1 MQHIKNQDLT
11 HLNTFHIRAFARDF
25 FIIENDQELPILFN
39 KLSHYHT
46 SPLILGGGSNI
57 LFVKNPSMPVV
68 HLANNRLHLAGRHT
82 DYDIIEVEAG
92 MKWDDLVRWT
102 VENNYY
108 GLVNLSYIPGTVGA
122 APVQNIGAYGEEVGN
137 FITHVHIY
145 NTARQRFETLSYD
158 ECSFGYRTSI
168 FKTALRGKAII
179 TRVGLR
185 LPKRPRFNL
194 SYRDL
199 HFLKDNPN
207 LNLWLLRL
215 TIGKIRMTK
224 LPDPSI
230 IGNAGS
236 FFKNPIIPQEKFSTL
251 QSLYPDI
258 PRYPMPGGKIK
269 IPAGWLIDKLGLKGY
284 RHGNAGVYENN
295 ALVLVNHGNATGE
308 EILELS
314 RIIQSKV
321 KEAFDIDLVPEVN
334 IIQ

>member
-1 MQHIKNQDLT
+1 MQHIKNQDLI
-11 HLNTFHIRAFARDF
+11 HLNTFHIKAIARDF
-25 FIIENDQELPILFN
+25 FIIENEQEIPLLLN
-39 KLSHYHT
+39 SKDLVQT
-46 SPLILGGGSNI
+46 TPLILGSGSNI
-57 LFVKNPSMPVV
+57 LFVNNPHRPIIQ
-68 HLANNRLHLAGRHT
+68 LAFKRLQILERQS
-82 DYDIIEVEAG
+82 DYHIIEVEAG
-92 MKWDDLVRWT
+92 MKWDDLVRWS
-102 VENNYY
+102 VMNNYY
-108 GLVNLSYIPGTVGA
+108 GLVNLSYIPSTVGA

-145 NTARQRFETLSYD
+145 NTERQRFETLSHK

-179 TRVGLR
+179 TRIRLR
-185 LPKRPRFNL
+185 LPTKPQFNL

-207 LNLWLLRL
+207 LSLWLLRL

-236 FFKNPIIPQEKFSTL
+236 FFKNPIISPEKFSTL
-251 QSLYPDI
+251 QS
-258 PRYPMPGGKIK
+258 RYPQVPHYQMPDGKIK
-269 IPAGWLIDKLGLKGY
+269 IPAGWLIDRLGLKGY

-295 ALVLVNHGNATGE
+295 ALVLVNHGNATGK

-321 KEAFDIDLVPEVN
+321 KQAFDIDLVPEVN